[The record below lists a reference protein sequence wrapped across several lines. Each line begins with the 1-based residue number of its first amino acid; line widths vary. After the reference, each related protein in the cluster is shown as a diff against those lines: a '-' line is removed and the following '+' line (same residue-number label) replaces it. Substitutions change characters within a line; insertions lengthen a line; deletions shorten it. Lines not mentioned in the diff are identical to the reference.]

1 MGHRRE
7 PPWGDMQRRG
17 DSRQRGGPRQR
28 TKPKARKVPTAHV
41 TGDRPSNRLKRERD
55 EALEQLAATSE
66 ILRVIRTSPTDVQ
79 PAFETIVR
87 SAVSLCGSVFANVFR
102 FDGELLHWVAHHNV
116 APSIVD
122 LLKTKF
128 PMRPDRSQVVG
139 RVLLTKSVVRLEDAG
154 TDPDYDQR
162 FPGRRLLGVPML
174 REGDPVGVIV
184 IGWAEAGPVTKAQEQ
199 LLKTFADQAA
209 IAIENTRLLTELRE
223 SLQQQTATADVLKVI
238 SRSAFDLRTVLQAL
252 VESAARFCS
261 ADKANV
267 IRERNGAFY
276 SAESCGFS
284 QELVDYL
291 KDVAIEAERGT
302 ASGRALLEG
311 RVIHIADVK
320 SDPEYT
326 LVEGQRLGD
335 YRTILSVPMLR
346 ESVPIGVLNLLRS
359 EIRPFTDKQ
368 IELVTTFAD
377 QAAIAIENVRLL
389 GELNRER
396 EALARQHQAD
406 ARYISWL
413 RQLAGFLR
421 HEVRQPVAQINSS
434 VELIHLTS
442 HDDQL
447 RPYIAS
453 ASQGVRHVWNLIE
466 RASRATDAEA
476 FVRQG
481 QAQPIDLPPLLRELI
496 GSYQQTH
503 SGIDFRLQPPDKE
516 PLYVSADPTLLKEAI
531 SNLLANAASFADEE
545 SIIQV
550 VLERDGV
557 HAVIKVRNKGP
568 IIQYD
573 TEMLFGP
580 FASTRS
586 GPSSEHQ
593 GLGLY
598 LVRLVA
604 EHHGG
609 KAIISNL
616 DDGSGV
622 EASIFLPL

>member
-1 MGHRRE
+1 
-7 PPWGDMQRRG
+7 
-17 DSRQRGGPRQR
+17 
-28 TKPKARKVPTAHV
+28 
-41 TGDRPSNRLKRERD
+41 
-55 EALEQLAATSE
+55 
-66 ILRVIRTSPTDVQ
+66 
-79 PAFETIVR
+79 
-87 SAVSLCGSVFANVFR
+87 
-102 FDGELLHWVAHHNV
+102 
-116 APSIVD
+116 
-122 LLKTKF
+122 
-128 PMRPDRSQVVG
+128 
-139 RVLLTKSVVRLEDAG
+139 
-154 TDPDYDQR
+154 
-162 FPGRRLLGVPML
+162 
-174 REGDPVGVIV
+174 
-184 IGWAEAGPVTKAQEQ
+184 
-199 LLKTFADQAA
+199 
-209 IAIENTRLLTELRE
+209 
-223 SLQQQTATADVLKVI
+223 
-238 SRSAFDLRTVLQAL
+238 LRTVLQAL

-291 KDVAIEAERGT
+291 NDVPIEAERGT

-311 RVIHIADVK
+311 RLIHIADVK

-516 PLYVSADPTLLKEAI
+516 PLYVSADPTLLKEAV